1 MKIAIVGHGNV
12 GGALASVWAPNHEV
26 IIGARNLKSEKL
38 TKLKKNPDL
47 KFSSVP
53 DAVSASEAILV
64 ATPADLVTELIQT
77 MGDLS
82 GKVVIDSTNSV
93 KSKPHPY
100 STAFHAFKDLTS
112 AEVVKC
118 FNTTGFENMANPNYG
133 AMSIDMFMAGNDA
146 KAKEIAKNLALDAG
160 FAQCYDFGDDS
171 KVELLE
177 QMALGWINLA
187 VMQGMGRD
195 IAFKVLKR

>member
-1 MKIAIVGHGNV
+1 MKIAVVGHGNV
-12 GGALASVWAPNHEV
+12 GGTLASAWVPNHEV
-26 IIGARNLKSEKL
+26 IIGARNLESEKL
-38 TKLKKNPDL
+38 KKLKKNPEL
-47 KFSSVP
+47 KFSSI
-53 DAVSASEAILV
+53 SEAVTRSEVILV
-64 ATPADLVTELIQT
+64 ATPADLTAELIET

-93 KSKPHPY
+93 RSKPEPY
-100 STAFHAFKDLTS
+100 PTAFHAFKDLT
-112 AEVVKC
+112 AAQVVKC

-133 AMSIDMFMAGNDA
+133 AMSIDMFMAGSDP
-146 KAKEIAKNLALDAG
+146 KAKEAAKKLAIDAG
-160 FAQCYDFGDDS
+160 FAQCYDFGDDG

-187 VMQGMGRD
+187 IMQGMGRD